1 MTCTITSRGFELLL
15 ALQIAPPERFPKNAL
30 SILKCNL
37 LEILCALV
45 EKGYTD
51 FYVNGAY
58 GIPFWSAEMICALK
72 LYHPALRLHLVQPY
86 PEHNAG
92 WKPELRERFQQILE
106 KADEVFC
113 AEPEETADG
122 RPHHVQRQRSA
133 CDIRDE
139 KCKPEHGLL
148 CRDAGRAGVFAEM
161 GEPFDSV
168 MKKAAAEIRQLFCV
182 WVSPAWTGTFS

>member
-92 WKPELRERFQQILE
+92 WKPELRDRIQQILE

-113 AEPEETADG
+113 AEPEETADCYEAADRIMCSASDLLVIFG
-122 RPHHVQRQRSA
+122 TRSA
-133 CDIRDE
+133 NRSMVSYAGMQDVPVFSLKWE
-139 KCKPEHGLL
+139 NLL
-148 CRDAGRAGVFAEM
+148 I
-161 GEPFDSV
+161 P
-168 MKKAAAEIRQLFCV
+168 
-182 WVSPAWTGTFS
+182 

>member
-86 PEHNAG
+86 PEHTG
-92 WKPELRERFQQILE
+92 TP
-106 KADEVFC
+106 
-113 AEPEETADG
+113 
-122 RPHHVQRQRSA
+122 
-133 CDIRDE
+133 
-139 KCKPEHGLL
+139 
-148 CRDAGRAGVFAEM
+148 
-161 GEPFDSV
+161 
-168 MKKAAAEIRQLFCV
+168 
-182 WVSPAWTGTFS
+182 GTFSTDSGKGGRSLLRRAGGNGGLL

>member
-37 LEILCALV
+37 LEIL
-45 EKGYTD
+45 
-51 FYVNGAY
+51 
-58 GIPFWSAEMICALK
+58 CALK

-113 AEPEETADG
+113 AEPEETADCYEAADRIMCSASDLLVIFG
-122 RPHHVQRQRSA
+122 TRSA
-133 CDIRDE
+133 NRSMVSYAGMQDVPVFSLKWE
-139 KCKPEHGLL
+139 NLL
-148 CRDAGRAGVFAEM
+148 I
-161 GEPFDSV
+161 P
-168 MKKAAAEIRQLFCV
+168 
-182 WVSPAWTGTFS
+182 

>member
-113 AEPEETADG
+113 AEPEETADCYEAADRIMCSASDLLVIFG
-122 RPHHVQRQRSA
+122 TRSA
-133 CDIRDE
+133 NRSMVSY
-139 KCKPEHGLL
+139 
-148 CRDAGRAGVFAEM
+148 AGMQDAEM

>member
-37 LEILCALV
+37 LEILCTLV

-72 LYHPALRLHLVQPY
+72 LYHPALRCIWCSPIRNTTPGGNRNSGNVSTDSGKGGRSLLRR
-86 PEHNAG
+86 AG
-92 WKPELRERFQQILE
+92 
-106 KADEVFC
+106 
-113 AEPEETADG
+113 G
-122 RPHHVQRQRSA
+122 NG
-133 CDIRDE
+133 
-139 KCKPEHGLL
+139 GLL
-148 CRDAGRAGVFAEM
+148 
-161 GEPFDSV
+161 
-168 MKKAAAEIRQLFCV
+168 
-182 WVSPAWTGTFS
+182 